1 MVYLNIFHFNYNCPH
16 ARILD
21 LRKKKSRDGARSRR
35 GRENKEFVILAGMLP
50 LPNAIACQLDKASL
64 IRLTISY
71 LKLQE
76 FAANGHPRWNEK
88 DYSFKNQ
95 VST

>member
-1 MVYLNIFHFNYNCPH
+1 MVYLDNFYFYDSHPH
-16 ARILD
+16 PRILE
-21 LRKKKSRDGARSRR
+21 LRKEKSRDAARSRR

-50 LPNAIACQLDKASL
+50 LPNAIASQLDKASL

-76 FAANGHPRWNEK
+76 FAANGHPRWNEQ
-88 DYSFKNQ
+88 DYPFKNQ
-95 VST
+95 VGT

>member
-1 MVYLNIFHFNYNCPH
+1 
-16 ARILD
+16 
-21 LRKKKSRDGARSRR
+21 
-35 GRENKEFVILAGMLP
+35 MLP
-50 LPNAIACQLDKASL
+50 LLNAIASQLDKASL

-88 DYSFKNQ
+88 DYPFKNQ
-95 VST
+95 VGT